1 MDNVFLSHVDAAVR
15 NRNGVLH
22 YIRSHKQVSR
32 TDIFEN
38 LNISRASITQV
49 ITNLQERGLV
59 IETNEGE
66 STGGRKAKH
75 LIFNGGAKKVY
86 AFDWAARVLCLMD
99 LNGTVLYEKEL
110 DFEAGVKPMSFAA
123 NIKQEVAR
131 IDQMQLCREEEIIGF
146 GLSLPGQIDSRTGTV
161 LYSVELGWQNVSLKG
176 LFADRFG
183 CSVYLERV
191 GNLMALGEYA
201 QRKTK
206 SCSHFQ
212 LYILGTDGIGV
223 STIIHGNCQ
232 HGANY
237 MHGELGHIKVPSD
250 TVCSCGQKGCLE
262 AVVNQLLMESGGSMT
277 DQILEY
283 LSMGVA
289 TSLNILDV
297 DTALIVGSF
306 TQAMTEQQ
314 KNDFADRIRNKVTSQ
329 HMRKLKIRFASETKE
344 MTRKGISEYLFDK
357 FYPID

>member
-1 MDNVFLSHVDAAVR
+1 MDNLFLSHVDAAVR

-22 YIRSHKQVSR
+22 YIKTHRQVSR

-49 ITNLQERGLV
+49 ISNLQERGLV
-59 IETNEGE
+59 VETGEGE

-75 LIFNGGAKKVY
+75 LVFNGDAKKFY
-86 AFDWAARVLCLMD
+86 AFDWASRVLCLMD
-99 LNGTVLYEKEL
+99 LGGTVLYERKL
-110 DFEAGVKPMSFAA
+110 NFESGIKPMAFASQV
-123 NIKQEVAR
+123 KQEIAK
-131 IDQMQLCREEEIIGF
+131 IDSLGLCPEEDIVGF

-183 CSVYLERV
+183 CRVYLERV

-201 QRKTK
+201 HRKAK

-212 LYILGTDGIGV
+212 LYILGNDGIGV

-237 MHGELGHIKVPSD
+237 MHGELGHIKVPAD
-250 TVCSCGQKGCLE
+250 TICSCGQTGCLE
-262 AVVNQLLMESGGSMT
+262 AVVNELLMESDGQLT

-283 LSMGVA
+283 LAIGVS

-297 DTALIVGSF
+297 DTALIVGSY
-306 TQAMTEQQ
+306 TQMMTEEQ
-314 KNDFADRIRNKVTSQ
+314 KEQFALRIRNKVTSQ

-344 MTRKGISEYLFDK
+344 MTLKGISEYLFNQ

>member
-1 MDNVFLSHVDAAVR
+1 MDNLFLSHVDAAVR

-22 YIRSHKQVSR
+22 YIKTHKQVSR

-59 IETNEGE
+59 METGEGK

-75 LIFNGGAKKVY
+75 LIFNGKAKKFY
-86 AFDWAARVLCLMD
+86 AFDWGSRVLCLMD
-99 LNGTVLYEKEL
+99 MNGTLLYEKEL
-110 DFEAGVKPMSFAA
+110 SFESGVKPMAFAA
-123 NIKQEVAR
+123 NIKQEIAL
-131 IDQMQLCREEEIIGF
+131 IDGMKLCPEEEIIGF
-146 GLSLPGQIDSRTGTV
+146 GISLPGQIDSRTGTV

-183 CSVYLERV
+183 CGVHLERV

-201 QRKTK
+201 QRKAK

-212 LYILGTDGIGV
+212 LYILGADGIGV

-237 MHGELGHIKVPSD
+237 MHGELGHIKVPAN
-250 TVCSCGQKGCLE
+250 TVCSCGQTGCLE
-262 AVVNQLLMESGGSMT
+262 AVVNELLMESKGELT

-283 LSMGVA
+283 LAIGVSTSM
-289 TSLNILDV
+289 NILDV
-297 DTALIVGSF
+297 DTALIVGSY
-306 TQAMTEQQ
+306 TQMMTDEQ
-314 KNDFADRIRNKVTSQ
+314 KEEFALRIRNKVTSQ

-344 MTRKGISEYLFDK
+344 MTFRGISEYLFDK
-357 FYPID
+357 FFPID